1 MFETTSL
8 RFISFVHER
17 NKYFRKQTG
26 TGVTDEFS
34 QILSAEPIPG
44 GPEEITQT
52 QPCAGDDF
60 IMTQTAECSQVEE
73 PVRFIFY
80 D

>member
-8 RFISFVHER
+8 RFISFVQGR
-17 NKYFRKQTG
+17 NKYFRKQIG

-73 PVRFIFY
+73 PVRFIY
-80 D
+80 L